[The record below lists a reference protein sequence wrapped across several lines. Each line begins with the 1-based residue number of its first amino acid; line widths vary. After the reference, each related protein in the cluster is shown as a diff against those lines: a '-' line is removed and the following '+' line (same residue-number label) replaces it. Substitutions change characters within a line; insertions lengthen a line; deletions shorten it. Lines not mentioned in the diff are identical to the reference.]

1 MRRHAWLETE
11 LRDGKTSSIWMVMAR
26 SPSELG
32 PLPRDGRWASSR
44 QTISYWADDKSD
56 LWSALRLRAS
66 EVFDFGK
73 LSR

>member
-1 MRRHAWLETE
+1 
-11 LRDGKTSSIWMVMAR
+11 MVMAR